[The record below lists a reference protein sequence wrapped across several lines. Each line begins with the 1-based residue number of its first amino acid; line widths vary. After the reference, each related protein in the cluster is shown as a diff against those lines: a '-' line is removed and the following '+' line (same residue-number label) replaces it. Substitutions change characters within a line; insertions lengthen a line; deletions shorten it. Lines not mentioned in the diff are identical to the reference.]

1 MKNWSGLDLHFQVFG
16 GLYQEGNLGIL
27 LPVWHQG
34 LRKNGLNFAVSLL
47 HIYFFIEKKRKN
59 ERNAFPIT
67 GITLHFKQNFE
78 FFLTMKRPVD
88 FGGYMQLNSFMNKQN
103 SSSLSE
109 FELKLG
115 VDGILV
121 ANSQSIVA
129 AFCQV
134 YDFPQNLLLSKFS
147 KFHSC

>member
-1 MKNWSGLDLHFQVFG
+1 MTNLSRLDLHFQVFG

-47 HIYFFIEKKRKN
+47 HIYFFTEEKRKN
-59 ERNAFPIT
+59 LRNVLFFDS
-67 GITLHFKQNFE
+67 HNFASQAI
-78 FFLTMKRPVD
+78 FQVFMKRPEI
-88 FGGYMQLNSFMNKQN
+88 FLGHMQLNSFMNKQN
-103 SSSLSE
+103 LSSPSE

-121 ANSQSIVA
+121 ANSQGIVA
-129 AFCQV
+129 AFCRV